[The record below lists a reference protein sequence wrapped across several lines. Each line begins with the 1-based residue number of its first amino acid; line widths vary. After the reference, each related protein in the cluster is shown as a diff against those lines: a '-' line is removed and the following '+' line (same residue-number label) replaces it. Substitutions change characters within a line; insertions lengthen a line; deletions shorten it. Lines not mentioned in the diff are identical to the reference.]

1 MIALKEIT
9 RDNFDHVID
18 LSLSEEQ
25 RSFVASNTYSIA
37 QAKIFP
43 DLVPQAI
50 YNDEELVGFLMYG
63 VDPDDKEYWIA
74 RLMIDQRFQQ
84 LGYGKAAM
92 KLALSEISQFTS
104 KVYLSFEP
112 ENTGAKHLYEQ
123 LGFQPDGRVI
133 EGEIVY
139 FLQFE
144 PN

>member
-1 MIALKEIT
+1 MITLKEIT

-43 DLVPQAI
+43 ELVPQAI

-92 KLALSEISQFTS
+92 KLALSEISQFAS